1 MASCLKGGHPIYVG
15 GDENSQ
21 RWIKDFKQQMVA
33 VPEKLEN
40 VDGMCRVCVCVFM
53 LAATSVH
60 VIILFSHPICG
71 TDDTELPRGSV

>member
-1 MASCLKGGHPIYVG
+1 LKGGHPIYVG

-40 VDGMCRVCVCVFM
+40 VDG
-53 LAATSVH
+53 
-60 VIILFSHPICG
+60 II
-71 TDDTELPRGSV
+71 